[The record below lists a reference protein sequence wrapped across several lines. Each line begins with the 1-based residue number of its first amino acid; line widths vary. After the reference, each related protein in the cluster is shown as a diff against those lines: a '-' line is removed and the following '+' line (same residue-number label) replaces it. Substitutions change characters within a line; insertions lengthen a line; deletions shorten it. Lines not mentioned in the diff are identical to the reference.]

1 MDEGSIQQC
10 DIGRDAGIPEGPE
23 TESRITIR
31 GMDSYLRNF
40 ITLKQK
46 KIELQEHPG
55 NVKAAVLMKPM
66 TKKTPEVSIEKL
78 KGPVCRPSIDNT

>member
-1 MDEGSIQQC
+1 MDEGSIQWC

-46 KIELQEHPG
+46 KIKLQEHPG
-55 NVKAAVLMKPM
+55 NVTAK
-66 TKKTPEVSIEKL
+66 EDSSIRIKWYHSFHPRISHPGSSSAL
-78 KGPVCRPSIDNT
+78 Y